1 MPKIEKF
8 TCDVKLS
15 ITNGPLYDY
24 VMSRIDNANVPEIFR
39 LKTYNCGKIIHRH
52 DIVDAGILCTHT
64 TIRYTIQ
71 MDMYNIV
78 KKKTNRI
85 IAQLMKRF
93 PKIRRKI
100 IKKEIKKE
108 MTYNFHLKIREAGG
122 VFAGAAVDLMN
133 VNVYEYT
140 E

>member
-15 ITNGPLYDY
+15 ITNGPVYDY
-24 VMSRIDNANVPEIFR
+24 VIGRIDNANVPEIFR
-39 LKTYNCGKIIHRH
+39 LKTYNCGKIIYRR

-122 VFAGAAVDLMN
+122 VFAGAAVDLMS
-133 VNVYEYT
+133 VNVYDYT